1 MQHNELSP
9 PEKAHRTGQSAKRMT
24 KWLITYTSKG
34 SKPWQI
40 VSFEGPKGR
49 ESRGIVDLLAI
60 RKDHREPKDETL
72 KAGDLFEIILI
83 QVKGGSSRRPT
94 KDDIKRLKEVAKRY
108 DAKDIIL
115 AVSKKGS
122 APTLYSYKEDPSGK
136 EVEPEHV
143 FR

>member
-9 PEKAHRTGQSAKRMT
+9 PEKAQRTAQWAKTMA
-24 KWLITYTSKG
+24 KWLIAFTTKG
-34 SKPWQI
+34 RRPWQI

-60 RKDHREPKDETL
+60 RKDHTEPRDEPL

-83 QVKGGSSRRPT
+83 QVKGGSSQEPT
-94 KDDIKRLKEVAKRY
+94 DDDINRLKEVAERY
-108 DAKDIIL
+108 HAKDIIL
-115 AVSKKGS
+115 ADWKKGT
-122 APTLYSYKEDPSGK
+122 APTLYSYKEYPPRK
-136 EVEPEHV
+136 KVEPCDV